1 MTDTVYN
8 PLASLDALLNT
19 AIETQSV
26 DMTETGTGGFE
37 KVILPKGAY
46 NCRMIEYVEYGKWV
60 PTHQGKPTGRPAAL
74 NFKVKFCFYG
84 PNGEEVYINSLRMPV
99 SNSEKA
105 NAKKLFDRMNYGG
118 QLKHIAQGLNQCY
131 RMELDVVEKDGK
143 EYNTMMFETLSPL
156 PKFDPETGAA
166 VKLPDFDPTKLRV
179 FLWNA
184 PTKEAW
190 DSLYIAGTDDKNKSK
205 NFIQEDILKAV
216 DYPGSPLQNL
226 LEGGL
231 PMPPIEAAA
240 PAAPAAPDV
249 PATQSIPAA
258 PDMPAMP
265 AAPTV

>member
-8 PLASLDALLNT
+8 PLASLEALVAT
-19 AIETQSV
+19 AIETQTV
-26 DMTETGTGGFE
+26 DMTQEGTGSFE
-37 KVILPKGAY
+37 KIMLPKGPY
-46 NCRMIEYVEYGKWV
+46 NCRMIEYIEYGKWV

-143 EYNTMMFETLSPL
+143 EYNTMVFETLSPL
-156 PKFDPETGAA
+156 PKFDPNTGEA
-166 VKLPDFDPTKLRV
+166 VKLPDFDVSKLRV

-190 DSLYIAGTDDKNKSK
+190 DSLYIEGTGENGKSK

-231 PMPPIEAAA
+231 PMPPMDAVAPEA
-240 PAAPAAPDV
+240 PATPVAPDT
-249 PATQSIPAA
+249 PAV
-258 PDMPAMP
+258 PAMP
-265 AAPTV
+265 AAPSMPDAPTV